1 MSASQKTQ
9 IVTRFAPSPTGFLHI
24 GGARTALFNWA
35 FARHNSGKF
44 LLRIEDTD
52 RARSSEEA
60 ISAILKGLEWLG
72 IDYDDSPIYQHQNLA
87 RHAEIAHQL
96 LTQGKAY
103 KCTCTRE
110 QLDAMREEAIKNNQ
124 PIRYNGH
131 CRDIDPNTISP
142 DTDHVIRFRAPQSGN
157 TEIDD
162 KVQGLVSIQ
171 NNQLDD
177 LILLR
182 SDGTPTYMLS
192 VVVDDYDM
200 GVTHIIRGDD
210 HLTNAARQQ
219 QIYEALGWTPPVFA
233 HIPLIHG
240 PDGAKLSKRHG
251 ALGVEAYADMGY
263 LPEAM
268 RNYLARLGWSH
279 GDDELFS
286 TAQFIDWFN
295 LEAIG
300 KSPARFDFD
309 KLAHVNT
316 HHLRQMADAELLD
329 LLLAQNP
336 ALKDHQDAIR
346 RALPLIKEKAN
357 SLDEI
362 ATQCAFLWASLPLQ
376 IDEKLQKALDDERKS
391 LLVALANIF
400 AQLAQW
406 DKPTLETCIGDF
418 MASHD
423 IKMGQIGPA
432 LRACLTG
439 TTQSPAIYDVLFLLG
454 QDETIKRIRTE
465 TG

>member
-35 FARHNSGKF
+35 FARHHGGSF
-44 LLRIEDTD
+44 LLRVEDTD

-60 ISAILKGLEWLG
+60 ISAILNGLDWLG
-72 IDYDDSPIYQHQNLA
+72 IDYDDTPVYQHQNLE
-87 RHAEIAHQL
+87 RHADIAHQL
-96 LTQGKAY
+96 LAQGKAY

-110 QLDAMREEAIKNNQ
+110 QLDAMREEAVKNNQ
-124 PIRYNGH
+124 PIRYTGH
-131 CRDIDPNTISP
+131 CRDIDPATIAP
-142 DTDHVIRFRAPQSGN
+142 DTAYVIRFRAPQSGS

-171 NNQLDD
+171 NDQLDD

-182 SDGTPTYMLS
+182 SDATPTYMLS

-219 QIYEALGWTPPVFA
+219 QIYEALGWTPPIFA

-251 ALGVEAYADMGY
+251 ALGVEAYAEMGY

-286 TAQFIDWFN
+286 TEQFIEWFN
-295 LEAIG
+295 LESIG

-316 HHLRQMADAELLD
+316 HHLRQTADAD
-329 LLLAQNP
+329 LL
-336 ALKDHQDAIR
+336 ALLVSKHPELNDHQDAIS
-346 RALPLIKEKAN
+346 RALPLIKEKTN

-362 ATQCAFLWASLPLQ
+362 ATQCVFLWASLPLH

-391 LLVALANIF
+391 LLVALADIF
-400 AQLAQW
+400 AQLPQW
-406 DKPTLETCIGDF
+406 DKPALEACMGDF
-418 MASHD
+418 MAAHE

-439 TTQSPAIYDVLFLLG
+439 TTQSPAIYNVLFLLG
-454 QDETIKRIRTE
+454 QDETIKRIRAE